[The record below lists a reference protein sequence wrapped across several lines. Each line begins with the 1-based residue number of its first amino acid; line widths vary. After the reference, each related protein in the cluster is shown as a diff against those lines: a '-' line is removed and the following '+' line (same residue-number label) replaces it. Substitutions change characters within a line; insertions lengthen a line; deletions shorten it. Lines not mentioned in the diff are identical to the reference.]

1 MLTTESKYTMYGT
14 QNFKPLQN
22 IIARL
27 NPKDK
32 FVMD

>member
-1 MLTTESKYTMYGT
+1 MIYGT

-22 IIARL
+22 IIERLHL